1 MNFVLQSELESR
13 ASVGQCESVGQ
24 SVTSV
29 TQSEGGC
36 DSVTHSVTSASH
48 SVTTAS
54 LHSVVE
60 SDSEAGMVLLHS
72 TVLHSYCQKRCPVYE
87 LVQLV
92 VGRVCEMLVCRRRSP
107 PPAPPSPAATTTPR
121 TR

>member
-1 MNFVLQSELESR
+1 MNFVLQSELDSR
-13 ASVGQCESVGQ
+13 ASAGQCESVGQ

-60 SDSEAGMVLLHS
+60 SDSEAGMVLY
-72 TVLHSYCQKRCPVYE
+72 TVLYC
-87 LVQLV
+87 
-92 VGRVCEMLVCRRRSP
+92 
-107 PPAPPSPAATTTPR
+107 TTLLLPEALPR
-121 TR
+121 L